1 MTQNT
6 SHNDDAQWRPL
17 ALSLV
22 CLGVAARLVPHWPNF
37 TPIGA
42 TGLLAG
48 ARMRGWRA
56 FMVPLLAMA
65 ISDPLLSAIYGFRPF
80 SRMTVFVYASFL
92 INVLIGRALR
102 TTESAQCILTAAL
115 LGSLQ
120 FFAIT
125 NFAVWILG
133 RGYPHNAAG
142 LMACYVAALPFLAN
156 TVAGDLFYVG
166 VLFGLH
172 AWLSRR
178 VFPRERVQAN
188 VAAA

>member
-1 MTQNT
+1 MTHKN
-6 SHNDDAQWRPL
+6 SHQDDNQWRPL
-17 ALSLV
+17 AISLV
-22 CLGVAARLVPHWPNF
+22 CLGVAARLLPHWPNF
-37 TPIGA
+37 TPVGA

-56 FMVPLLAMA
+56 FLVPLLAMA
-65 ISDPLLSAIYGFRPF
+65 ISDPLLAAIHGFRPF
-80 SRMTVFVYASFL
+80 TRMTLFVYASF
-92 INVLIGRALR
+92 IISVLIGRALR
-102 TTESAQCILTAAL
+102 TSEAPQRILPATL

-133 RGYPHNAAG
+133 HGYPHNVAG
-142 LMACYVAALPFLAN
+142 LMACYVAGLPFFAN
-156 TVAGDLFYVG
+156 TVGGDLFYVA

-178 VFPRERVQAN
+178 VFPGERVQAT
-188 VAAA
+188 AAAA